1 MAGFKRSLSEVGS
14 RMPPERDGSSASAD
28 SYLAWLEDAAGD
40 ISPEELR
47 EFLAADFF
55 PCEADPPFREA
66 LREKLWALVR
76 SSSRRGGPDA

>member
-1 MAGFKRSLSEVGS
+1 MAGMKRSLSEVGS
-14 RMPPERDGSSASAD
+14 RMAERDGISASVD
-28 SYLAWLEDAAGD
+28 PDTAWLEEVTAD

-66 LREKLWALVR
+66 LRKKLWALVR
-76 SSSRRGGPDA
+76 SFNGRGGPDA